1 MRVLFLHTNFP
12 AQYRNI
18 ATALAQEQGNQVM
31 FGTMRAEGE
40 LPRVGKGVFKTH
52 REPHTET
59 HPYIRPLETAVLQ
72 GQGVYRLAQALKQRG
87 FVPDVV
93 CGHSGWGVSL
103 YVKDAFPAARLL
115 SYFEWYYN
123 ATGSDSDFLRD
134 ETPLSDDDRLR
145 IRTKNA
151 PILLDLAQCDR
162 GLCPTAW
169 QRQQFPAL
177 FQPRL
182 SVLHDGIDTQFFA
195 PKPGARLQLPGLD
208 LAQVDE
214 LVTYVA
220 RGMEPYRGFPQFMA
234 ALAGLQR
241 RRPGLHGVIVGEDR
255 VAYGRSLPDGQTFKA
270 KALAELALDPA
281 RTHFTGPLP
290 YGQYLQVI
298 QASSVHVYLTVPFVL
313 SWSMLEALATGCLVV
328 GSDTPPVKEVI
339 EDGHNGLL
347 TDFFDIGRIA
357 DRVEE
362 VLDHPDRHASLRR
375 AARQTV
381 LDTYD
386 LRQLLPRQAE
396 LIRAL
401 AR

>member
-52 REPHTET
+52 REPHPET

-134 ETPLSDDDRLR
+134 EPQLSDDDRLR

-151 PILLDLAQCDR
+151 PILLDLAQCDQ
-162 GLCPTAW
+162 GLCPTDW
-169 QRQQFPAL
+169 QRQQFPAIH
-177 FQPRL
+177 QNRP
-182 SVLHDGIDTQFFA
+182 S
-195 PKPGARLQLPGLD
+195 GAT
-208 LAQVDE
+208 AQCE
-214 LVTYVA
+214 
-220 RGMEPYRGFPQFMA
+220 R
-234 ALAGLQR
+234 
-241 RRPGLHGVIVGEDR
+241 DR
-255 VAYGRSLPDGQTFKA
+255 VPPRSLRAQQPGGV
-270 KALAELALDPA
+270 ELA
-281 RTHFTGPLP
+281 HF
-290 YGQYLQVI
+290 
-298 QASSVHVYLTVPFVL
+298 AHTV
-313 SWSMLEALATGCLVV
+313 
-328 GSDTPPVKEVI
+328 
-339 EDGHNGLL
+339 
-347 TDFFDIGRIA
+347 
-357 DRVEE
+357 
-362 VLDHPDRHASLRR
+362 
-375 AARQTV
+375 
-381 LDTYD
+381 
-386 LRQLLPRQAE
+386 
-396 LIRAL
+396 
-401 AR
+401 